1 MFDAYI
7 PMKIEYYIKKKVI
20 FQPWEKKLWMF
31 VVGSLWALKGN
42 GCISLFWN
50 LATSM
55 ERSLRSIAKRPML
68 GKVKKPN
75 AWKTQMANCKM
86 ACTLVLDKKRMLL
99 DVVCFFNEYHVN
111 MARKAWLVALQIWT
125 YLCNTP
131 NILFQILE
139 KNILF
144 KVGLHENMTLH
155 DQVQD
160 TCRNITCPKNWI
172 SSYKQNDGIQ
182 LWDPRKIVQAVKDM
196 EATKGMKTTKLK
208 KKLQLKRIAFT
219 FKV

>member
-1 MFDAYI
+1 
-7 PMKIEYYIKKKVI
+7 
-20 FQPWEKKLWMF
+20 
-31 VVGSLWALKGN
+31 
-42 GCISLFWN
+42 
-50 LATSM
+50 
-55 ERSLRSIAKRPML
+55 
-68 GKVKKPN
+68 
-75 AWKTQMANCKM
+75 
-86 ACTLVLDKKRMLL
+86 
-99 DVVCFFNEYHVN
+99 
-111 MARKAWLVALQIWT
+111 
-125 YLCNTP
+125 
-131 NILFQILE
+131 
-139 KNILF
+139 
-144 KVGLHENMTLH
+144 MTLH